1 MAFSFFFFFKI
12 LKNANCDNR
21 VLHSRQRE
29 REKDTATH
37 THTHNN
43 NNNQKKK
50 KKGNRAQ
57 GFSASIRSVILFSIS
72 LRYSVVFFFFFFVVK
87 QRSQTFSF
95 LFFFLLWLL
104 NRACKDT
111 FFFSLLFPRYFER
124 KQRSDTKKGS
134 FLENRKDVELT
145 AHIRNTIMTL
155 GFGSLFKITRM
166 GTLLFLRL
174 LSSSSFF

>member
-1 MAFSFFFFFKI
+1 MQTATIESYI
-12 LKNANCDNR
+12 RD
-21 VLHSRQRE
+21 RE
-29 REKDTATH
+29 REKKTLPH
-37 THTHNN
+37 THTQQQQQ
-43 NNNQKKK
+43 QKKK
-50 KKGNRAQ
+50 KAIEHR

-72 LRYSVVFFFFFFVVK
+72 LRYSVVFFFFFFCCYATK
-87 QRSQTFSF
+87 PDLLIS
-95 LFFFLLWLL
+95 FFFVVVIEQSLQRHL
-104 NRACKDT
+104 
-111 FFFSLLFPRYFER
+111 FFSLFFPRSFER

>member
-1 MAFSFFFFFKI
+1 MQTATIGSYI
-12 LKNANCDNR
+12 RD
-21 VLHSRQRE
+21 RE
-29 REKDTATH
+29 REKKTLPHTH
-37 THTHNN
+37 THTTTTTT
-43 NNNQKKK
+43 KKK

-72 LRYSVVFFFFFFVVK
+72 LRYSVVLFFFFFLLLSNEARPSFFFFVVEQSL
-87 QRSQTFSF
+87 QRH
-95 LFFFLLWLL
+95 L
-104 NRACKDT
+104 
-111 FFFSLLFPRYFER
+111 FFFSLFFPRSFER

-134 FLENRKDVELT
+134 FSENKKDVVLT
-145 AHIRNTIMTL
+145 AHIRNTTMTL

>member
-1 MAFSFFFFFKI
+1 MQTATIGSYI
-12 LKNANCDNR
+12 RD
-21 VLHSRQRE
+21 RE

-37 THTHNN
+37 THTTTATK
-43 NNNQKKK
+43 KKK

-57 GFSASIRSVILFSIS
+57 GVFRVHTKRHTVFYFFTLFCC
-72 LRYSVVFFFFFFVVK
+72 LLLFFFCCYATKPDLLISFFFVVVIEQSL
-87 QRSQTFSF
+87 QRH
-95 LFFFLLWLL
+95 L
-104 NRACKDT
+104 
-111 FFFSLLFPRYFER
+111 FFSLFFPRSFER